1 MDNCPTEQNLSAY
14 HDGELTTDDRAAM
27 ARHLAWCQAC
37 IRRMEQFKQ
46 MSVFITSGTPT
57 GLSQIALR
65 RLHNKLDEVIE
76 RGLVRFAWEVSGIA
90 AAILLIGSV
99 WLARLNEPTSVVAPI
114 STAVAVPPWVGAQ
127 ASADPVVEEVPTP
140 AAAWYLADARNSSEI
155 NP

>member
-1 MDNCPTEQNLSAY
+1 MDYCPTKQKLSAY
-14 HDGELTTDDRAAM
+14 HDGELTIDERAEM

-37 IRRMEQFKQ
+37 LSQIEQFKQ
-46 MSVFITSGTPT
+46 MSAFIKSGTPG

-99 WLARLNEPTSVVAPI
+99 WLARLNEPTSVSAPV

-127 ASADPVVEEVPTP
+127 ASVDPVIEEVPTP
-140 AAAWYLADARNSSEI
+140 AAAWYLADARNSSEM